1 MGWFTLLGAGV
12 FEVAFTTCLKL
23 SDGFTRLTP
32 TLGFMAA
39 SIASFYL
46 LTLAMREIPL
56 GTAYLV
62 WTSLGAVGTSV
73 VGMLFFGDPVSTRR
87 LAFMVVILVGVGGL
101 WLAEN

>member
-1 MGWFTLLGAGV
+1 MV
-12 FEVAFTTCLKL
+12 
-23 SDGFTRLTP
+23 
-32 TLGFMAA
+32 
-39 SIASFYL
+39 
-46 LTLAMREIPL
+46 REIPL